1 MYTDLFTALANRE
14 NLRGHP
20 LLAALLYAFCP
31 AAARWW
37 LAGAEPVIPFDP
49 VWQALQDFTLG
60 KTLKEVLSGYG
71 FENLLGH
78 AQKYI
83 RNVDVDTGK
92 KVLGPGEVGELCMR
106 GPQVMKGYWNMP
118 TETANVLRRD
128 PQGGDPWLYT
138 GDIATMDE
146 DGYFRIVDHKKDMIL
161 GAGGENIYPR
171 DIEDVLYE
179 HPKVLEAAAIGI
191 PLPGKGERVKVF
203 IRLKEGQTAT
213 AEEIIAFCKENL
225 AAYKVPRYVE
235 FREQLP
241 KTIVG
246 KILRRELVK
255 EEAERQKGEATVK

>member
-1 MYTDLFTALANRE
+1 
-14 NLRGHP
+14 
-20 LLAALLYAFCP
+20 
-31 AAARWW
+31 
-37 LAGAEPVIPFDP
+37 
-49 VWQALQDFTLG
+49 
-60 KTLKEVLSGYG
+60 
-71 FENLLGH
+71 
-78 AQKYI
+78 
-83 RNVDVDTGK
+83 
-92 KVLGPGEVGELCMR
+92 
-106 GPQVMKGYWNMP
+106 
-118 TETANVLRRD
+118 
-128 PQGGDPWLYT
+128 
-138 GDIATMDE
+138 
-146 DGYFRIVDHKKDMIL
+146 MIL

-171 DIEDVLYE
+171 DIEDVLSE

-225 AAYKVPRYVE
+225 AAYKVPKYVE